1 MKTKAML
8 LIAALAAISASV
20 VASRRC
26 AATTRDG
33 SQCKRAAT
41 PGSIYCWQHRK

>member
-1 MKTKAML
+1 MKIKAIL
-8 LIAALAAISASV
+8 LIAALATIFVSVIASL
-20 VASRRC
+20 RC